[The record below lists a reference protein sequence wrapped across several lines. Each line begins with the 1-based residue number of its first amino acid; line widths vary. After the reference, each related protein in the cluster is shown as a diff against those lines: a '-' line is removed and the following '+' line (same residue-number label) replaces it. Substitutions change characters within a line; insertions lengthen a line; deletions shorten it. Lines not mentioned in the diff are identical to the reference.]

1 MTRSYGGR
9 DPGKGPR
16 DKKPSERSGPSE
28 DPNLASWNANSSKP
42 INRAERS
49 YQIVKPVYV
58 DPKKRGI
65 AIVFDFIACY
75 VLGAIIGVVFAFI
88 PLSGRFFNSQIVAIC
103 FLLARDAL
111 FQGRGIGKNLMG
123 LQVVDVNTG
132 EPASLK
138 QSVLRNIVLL
148 APFLVFQVAI
158 LVVNLLPIPQI
169 GQGILQIVNIVCTL
183 YVLVVIPLESWRAYK
198 REDSLRIGDEI
209 AGTAIIEAPMDFSSP
224 LPR

>member
-16 DKKPSERSGPSE
+16 DKKSGGSGPS
-28 DPNLASWNANSSKP
+28 DDANVPAWTGSSGSNQ
-42 INRAERS
+42 INRTERT
-49 YQIVKPVYV
+49 YQVVKPVYV

-65 AIVFDFIACY
+65 AIIFDFIACY
-75 VLGAIIGVVFAFI
+75 ILGAMIGVVFAFI
-88 PLSGRFFNSQIVAIC
+88 PLSGRFFNSQIVAVC

-123 LQVVDVNTG
+123 LQVVDVGTG

-158 LVVNLLPIPQI
+158 LVVGMLPVPQL
-169 GQGILQIVNIVCTL
+169 GQGILHIVSIVCTL
-183 YVLVVIPLESWRAYK
+183 YVLIVIPLESWRAYK

>member
-16 DKKPSERSGPSE
+16 DKGSGSSGSSDESNIPAFGS
-28 DPNLASWNANSSKP
+28 AGGSKP
-42 INRAERS
+42 IRAERT
-49 YQIVKPVYV
+49 YQVVKPVYV

-75 VLGAIIGVVFAFI
+75 VLGAMIGVVFAFI
-88 PLSGRFFNSQIVAIC
+88 PLSVHFFNSQILAVC
-103 FLLARDAL
+103 FLLARDSL

-123 LQVVDVNTG
+123 LQVVDVATG

-138 QSVLRNIVLL
+138 QSAIRNIVLL
-148 APFLVFQVAI
+148 APFLVSQVA
-158 LVVNLLPIPQI
+158 VMVMHLLPIPQI
-169 GQGILQIVNIVCTL
+169 ANGILSIVNIVCTL
-183 YVLVVIPLESWRAYK
+183 YVLIVIPLESWRAYK
-198 REDSLRIGDEI
+198 RDDSLRIGDEI
-209 AGTAIIEAPMDFSSP
+209 AGTTIIEAPMDFSSP